1 MTGLRESQLQQAA
14 DLLLDARRTGK
25 TIDDLPQELQIANLE
40 EASFVQDLIAAAL
53 GPVGG
58 YKIGA
63 PSLADTPAFAP
74 MPAAWIYASGAELPG
89 RLRILEA
96 EIAFLVGEDLP
107 PRATPYT
114 RDEVFAAM
122 ASCHPAIEVLETGF
136 TVHTAVTKLTGAA
149 DLQFNGEFVYGPA
162 IANWREIDWHT
173 ERITLAI
180 DGVVRVDRTGSNTS
194 GDLLRLPVFLA
205 NEGAARTGGL
215 RRGQWITTGSW
226 TGNTPTL
233 AGSFVTAEFS
243 TAGRVQLRFK

>member
-1 MTGLRESQLQQAA
+1 MTSLRESQLKQAA
-14 DLLLDARRTGK
+14 DLLLAARRTGK
-25 TIDDLPQELQIANLE
+25 TIADLPQELQIENIE

-74 MPAAWIYASGAELPG
+74 MPAEWIYASGVELPG

-107 PRATPYT
+107 PRAIPYS
-114 RDEVFAAM
+114 REEVFAAM
-122 ASCHPAIEVLETGF
+122 ASCHPAIEILETGF
-136 TVHTAVTKLTGAA
+136 TVHTAVTKLIGAA
-149 DLQFNGEFVYGPA
+149 DLQFNGAFVYGAA
-162 IANWREIDWHT
+162 IPNWQSIDWHK
-173 ERITLAI
+173 ERVQLSTN
-180 DGVVRVDRTGSNTS
+180 GKVEVDRTGSNTS
-194 GDLLRLPVFLA
+194 GDLLRLPVCLA

-226 TGNTPTL
+226 TGNTPAL
-233 AGSFVTAEFS
+233 AGSVVTAEFS
-243 TAGRVQLRFK
+243 NAGHVELRFK

>member
-1 MTGLRESQLQQAA
+1 MTSLRESQLKQAA

-25 TIDDLPQELQIANLE
+25 TIADLPQELQIETLE
-40 EASFVQDLIAAAL
+40 EASFVQDLIAPAL

-63 PSLADTPAFAP
+63 PSLEAVPAFAP
-74 MPAAWIYASGAELPG
+74 MPAAWIYASGTELPG

-96 EIAFLVGEDLP
+96 EIAFLVGQDLP
-107 PRATPYT
+107 SRATPYS
-114 RDEVFAAM
+114 REEVFAAM
-122 ASCHPAIEVLETGF
+122 ESCHPAIEILETGF

-162 IANWREIDWHT
+162 IANWREIDWHK
-173 ERITLAI
+173 ERVQLSIN
-180 DGVVRVDRTGSNTS
+180 GKVEVDRTGSNTS

-226 TGNTPTL
+226 TGNTPAP
-233 AGSFVTAEFS
+233 AGSNVTAEFS
-243 TAGRVQLRFK
+243 NAGSVQLRFK